1 VTVALLVR
9 PRGIRGEITA
19 ISQSGHPERFAQLKS
34 VRLFIAD
41 KPGSGAEYQVER
53 VWDHLGTLVFKFAG
67 VDSMNDAELLR
78 GAEVCIPPGERVALE
93 PGEYFQSDLIGCE
106 VRDYES
112 KRVIGRV
119 TGWEEYGG
127 PSLLQVDGGRVLIP
141 FVKAICVDIRPA
153 DRVIETLLPEGLED
167 AVAASSKEDAV
178 AALAKKDA
186 VSATTKA

>member
-1 VTVALLVR
+1 MNNPGHAAGDWVTVAVLVR
-9 PRGIRGEITA
+9 PRGIRGEVTA
-19 ISQSGHPERFAQLKS
+19 VSQSGHPERFAQLKS
-34 VRLFIAD
+34 VRLF
-41 KPGSGAEYQVER
+41 GTGAEYKVER

-78 GAEVCIPPGERVALE
+78 GAEVRIPPGERVALD

-106 VRDYES
+106 VRDHLT

-127 PSLLQVDGGRVLIP
+127 PSLLQVDGGRILIP

-153 DRVIETLLPEGLED
+153 DRVIETLLPEGLENPVT
-167 AVAASSKEDAV
+167 A
-178 AALAKKDA
+178 
-186 VSATTKA
+186 